1 MSGTTEA
8 FARVKI
14 DALLREELH
23 MESDGWHTHPFELA
37 LPDNTQGDSVLGD
50 SL

>member
-14 DALLREELH
+14 DTLLKDERRTEPGPPAAVAAR
-23 MESDGWHTHPFELA
+23 SPPW
-37 LPDNTQGDSVLGD
+37 
-50 SL
+50 